1 MSEATLAL
9 HKYDKLFKMAEIGI
23 ALAILAENGKYLNYL
38 LRNWT
43 HFFKPSFSGNC
54 SIIGIPG
61 QKSSINWNAKN
72 ETILNIR
79 KHLENH
85 PILTEKKDT
94 PHSHLTLRAASDIL
108 ASAKEALDW
117 AKKCVE
123 EVSFNFFFF
132 HK

>member
-1 MSEATLAL
+1 M
-9 HKYDKLFKMAEIGI
+9 
-23 ALAILAENGKYLNYL
+23 
-38 LRNWT
+38 
-43 HFFKPSFSGNC
+43 PSFSGNC

-85 PILTEKKDT
+85 PILTEEKDT

-123 EVSFNFFFF
+123 EVSFNFCFFSKMIWF
-132 HK
+132 DWLYLTTIYFITIFKNLPRW

>member
-1 MSEATLAL
+1 MPKSS
-9 HKYDKLFKMAEIGI
+9 KYF
-23 ALAILAENGKYLNYL
+23 NQL
-38 LRNWT
+38 L
-43 HFFKPSFSGNC
+43 KSMLFSGNC

-61 QKSSINWNAKN
+61 LKSSIHWNAKN

-85 PILTEKKDT
+85 PILTETKDS

-123 EVSFNFFFF
+123 EVTLRAQSFTSLKRDLCQDIKRVSSFSRYLNGTFP
-132 HK
+132 